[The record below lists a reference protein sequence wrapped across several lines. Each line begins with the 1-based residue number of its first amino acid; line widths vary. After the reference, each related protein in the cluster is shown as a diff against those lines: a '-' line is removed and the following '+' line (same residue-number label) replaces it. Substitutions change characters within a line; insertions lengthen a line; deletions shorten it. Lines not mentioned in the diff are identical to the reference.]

1 MAKGRLGS
9 FSLFKRKKI
18 RKTGSPV
25 NGLPKAVAF
34 VDYEHWY
41 ISMERLHNQ
50 KPDIQGWFD
59 DLKKRCNIVEV
70 VFFANFSRFKEKET
84 ETKRIRAF
92 TNKIIDTYNPDLR
105 YKKDYTDFIILDNIY
120 QKAFQ
125 EDSADLFIIFS
136 GDGHFSSAAAFIK
149 NFCNKQVGIY
159 GVSGGISK
167 NLVNSSDWCVE
178 MPLPIDETAVIKNAI
193 FSYLRE
199 NEENRQYFPTF
210 RRTVE
215 QIAEADKL
223 EQDKIAEALSELI
236 KEEFISQKLETTR
249 RNRPI
254 KTLRTNW
261 KAVTRSGIWNPDA
274 KIS

>member
-1 MAKGRLGS
+1 MIK
-9 FSLFKRKKI
+9 
-18 RKTGSPV
+18 RKTGGFSFFGRGRSKKV
-25 NGLPKAVAF
+25 NNGLPKAVAF

-41 ISMERLHNQ
+41 ISAEKLHNQ

-70 VFFANFSRFKEKET
+70 VFFANFSKFREKET

-92 TNKIIDTYNPDLR
+92 TNKIIDTYNPDQH

-125 EDSADLFIIFS
+125 EDSPELFIIFS

-167 NLVNSSDWCVE
+167 NLINSSDWCIEV
-178 MPLPIDETAVIKNAI
+178 PLQADETTIINNAI
-193 FSYLRE
+193 FTYLKE
-199 NEENRQYFPTF
+199 GEKNKQYFPTF
-210 RRTVE
+210 RKTVAQIVDSE
-215 QIAEADKL
+215 QLDQEKVS
-223 EQDKIAEALSELI
+223 KILSDLI
-236 KEEFISQKLETTR
+236 KDEFISQQMERTS

-254 KTLRTNW
+254 KILKTNW
-261 KAVTRSGIWNPDA
+261 KAVSKSGIWKPDS

>member
-1 MAKGRLGS
+1 MLMIK
-9 FSLFKRKKI
+9 LFGKRKFGK
-18 RKTGSPV
+18 SE

-41 ISMERLHNQ
+41 ISAEKLHNQ
-50 KPDIQGWFD
+50 KPDIQSWFD

-70 VFFANFSRFKEKET
+70 VFFANFSKFREKEI

-92 TNKIIDTYNPDLR
+92 TNKIIDTYNPDQH

-136 GDGHFSSAAAFIK
+136 GDGHFSSAAAFIR

-167 NLVNSSDWCVE
+167 NLINSSDWCIEV
-178 MPLPIDETAVIKNAI
+178 PLQKDETTVINNAI
-193 FSYLRE
+193 FTYLKESEKDR
-199 NEENRQYFPTF
+199 RYFPTF

-215 QIAEADKL
+215 QIAENEQL
-223 EQDKIAEALSELI
+223 EQEKVSAILSDLIKDELI
-236 KEEFISQKLETTR
+236 AQKMERTNK
-249 RNRPI
+249 NRPI
-254 KTLRTNW
+254 KILKTDW
-261 KAVTRSGIWNPDA
+261 KAVSKSGIWKPDS